1 MLELTATQEQFPNLR
16 GKVRCDNCNVL
27 MDLASGAFSCPTPGC
42 RTPETPEDELLRAVM
57 TILVDRVTTDEVL
70 QGVTRSIRDSTAPDI
85 RNQTG
90 RRLAAR
96 HEIATLTA
104 RRAEDSR
111 TGELE
116 GRTRRE
122 EQEKINE
129 FARATGGLVQEETAA
144 TEELNRLNF
153 MADPQGIRET
163 ARDPDTYLNS
173 NDPEY
178 VQELLDLLVEEV
190 RLSEAGGRMV
200 YREPF
205 PPQGSAAAVTEDR
218 LPLL

>member
-1 MLELTATQEQFPNLR
+1 MLESTATQEQFPSLR

-27 MDLASGAFSCPTPGC
+27 MDLASGTFSCPTPGC

-57 TILVDRVTTDEVL
+57 TILVDRVTTDETL
-70 QGVTRSIRDSTAPDI
+70 QGVTRSIRDATAPEI
-85 RNQTG
+85 REQTG

-104 RRAEDSR
+104 GRAEDSR

-122 EQEKINE
+122 EQEKVNE
-129 FARATGGLVQEETAA
+129 FARATGGLVLEETAA
-144 TEELNRLNF
+144 TEELDRLNF
-153 MADPQGIRET
+153 MADSQGIRET
-163 ARDPDTYLNS
+163 ARDLDTYLNS

-190 RLSEAGGRMV
+190 RLSEAGSRTV

-205 PPQGSAAAVTEDR
+205 PPQGGEAAVTEDR